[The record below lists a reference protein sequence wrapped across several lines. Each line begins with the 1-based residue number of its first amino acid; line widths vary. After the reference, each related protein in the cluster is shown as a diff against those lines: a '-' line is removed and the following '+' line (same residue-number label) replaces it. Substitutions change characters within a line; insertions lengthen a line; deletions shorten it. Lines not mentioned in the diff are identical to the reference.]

1 MPPEDDALNIDTED
15 NEEEQ
20 TDDGA
25 EAKDGKKEPEKRDG
39 LSAEE
44 KQRQR
49 EEYREKRRSNAE
61 LAAQLKAENA
71 QLKKERDEALNKAQ
85 TVEEVNKVKAEMEI
99 ERTRFEV
106 LADNGYNPALRKYIT
121 ATDEAG
127 ILAEV
132 EKMSKFFGADKS
144 SGGDGSGKADGD
156 DKESSKDS
164 TSQTRGKQAGDDRPK
179 PKEKQ
184 GELRDLSHLPIDQ
197 QLQEAAK
204 DV

>member
-1 MPPEDDALNIDTED
+1 MPPEDDDLNIE
-15 NEEEQ
+15 NEEQEEE
-20 TDDGA
+20 GA
-25 EAKDGKKEPEKRDG
+25 GGAAAKDEKEPDKRDG

-61 LAAQLKAENA
+61 LAAQLKTENA

-85 TVEEVNKVKAEMEI
+85 TVEEVNKVKAEMEV
-99 ERTRFEV
+99 EQTRFEV

-132 EKMSKFFGADKS
+132 EKMSKFFGTTEKS
-144 SGGDGSGKADGD
+144 SDNGDSGKATEDED
-156 DKESSKDS
+156 ESNSGGAQK
-164 TSQTRGKQAGDDRPK
+164 RVQAGDKRPK

-184 GELRDLSHLPIDQ
+184 DGLRDLSHLPIDQ
-197 QLQEAAK
+197 QLAEARK
-204 DV
+204 DL